1 LDKKESRFMNK
12 GQAIEVLEKAANA
25 AQGAGVLSLNGAE
38 AVNIALRTLKLKEP
52 ETPDTEQK

>member
-1 LDKKESRFMNK
+1 MNK